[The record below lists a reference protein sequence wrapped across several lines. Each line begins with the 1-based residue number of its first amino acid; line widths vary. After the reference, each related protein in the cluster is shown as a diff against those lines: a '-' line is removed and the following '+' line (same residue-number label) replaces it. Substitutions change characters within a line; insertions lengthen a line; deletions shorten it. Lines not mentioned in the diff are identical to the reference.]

1 MQTPELQ
8 QLIAAFL
15 KVNPNPTDQQFH
27 ALAMAANIDHETLEA
42 ISYSMLAEDQHDED
56 HVPDPV
62 PQPVTGGNPAPP
74 ESSLSEEQQ
83 VLDGDY
89 DPNTTS
95 PNDLLL
101 NDGAPEGTSNI
112 QQNQDSTYD
121 DGVGADDVG
130 VDINAD
136 KDMMISDGAP
146 PVQLKALARLSGA

>member
-1 MQTPELQ
+1 MDNVELQ

-42 ISYSMLAEDQHDED
+42 ISYSMLAEDQGSEPEQQQ
-56 HVPDPV
+56 VSA
-62 PQPVTGGNPAPP
+62 GNPAPS
-74 ESSLSEEQQ
+74 EDQLSEQQQ

-101 NDGAPEGTSNI
+101 NDGGTDSSSL
-112 QQNQDSTYD
+112 QLNQDSTYD
-121 DGVGADDVG
+121 DGVGPDDVG
-130 VDINAD
+130 VDINGD
-136 KDMMISDGAP
+136 KDAMISDGGPA
-146 PVQLKALARLSGA
+146 VQLKAATRLSGL